1 VFLRKTRKKVMLI
14 QTALVF
20 VIIAGALYAL
30 PPEVVFALEGEDAPT
45 APEPDA
51 KPPLSWFKGGKAEI
65 PKPPKQRKEDF
76 QMPAMPAPAPLP
88 PPPPPPPPPQM
99 DSPAVDQAE
108 RDARRQSARQ
118 NGMARTLLAGETGG
132 YKPGQP
138 ATDGKKTLL
147 G

>member
-1 VFLRKTRKKVMLI
+1 MLI

-20 VIIAGALYAL
+20 VLIAGALYAL

-45 APEPDA
+45 APEPDS
-51 KPPLSWFKGGKAEI
+51 KPALSWFKGGKVQM
-65 PKPPKQRKEDF
+65 PKPPKAPKDEF
-76 QMPAMPAPAPLP
+76 KMPTPAPLP

-99 DSPAVDQAE
+99 DSPAVDQVE

>member
-1 VFLRKTRKKVMLI
+1 
-14 QTALVF
+14 
-20 VIIAGALYAL
+20 
-30 PPEVVFALEGEDAPT
+30 
-45 APEPDA
+45 
-51 KPPLSWFKGGKAEI
+51 
-65 PKPPKQRKEDF
+65 
-76 QMPAMPAPAPLP
+76 
-88 PPPPPPPPPQM
+88 M
-99 DSPAVDQAE
+99 DSPAVDQVE

>member
-1 VFLRKTRKKVMLI
+1 MFWTRSQSL
-14 QTALVF
+14 TLAF
-20 VIIAGALYAL
+20 
-30 PPEVVFALEGEDAPT
+30 EGWAPI
-45 APEPDA
+45 PDPDA
-51 KPPLSWFKGGKAEI
+51 KPVLSWFKGGKAEI
-65 PKPPKQRKEDF
+65 PKPPKQRKEDL
-76 QMPAMPAPAPLP
+76 QMPPMPNPAPLP

-99 DSPAVDQAE
+99 DAPAVDQAE

-132 YKPGQP
+132 FKAGAP